1 MSTSCDLVMNY
12 SDEVLV
18 HSMNLPFLSFSS
30 GKGTHRNCGGAVPE
44 TFIGK

>member
-1 MSTSCDLVMNY
+1 MSASCDLVMNY

-30 GKGTHRNCGGAVPE
+30 GKGTRGTVGELFLKPS
-44 TFIGK
+44 